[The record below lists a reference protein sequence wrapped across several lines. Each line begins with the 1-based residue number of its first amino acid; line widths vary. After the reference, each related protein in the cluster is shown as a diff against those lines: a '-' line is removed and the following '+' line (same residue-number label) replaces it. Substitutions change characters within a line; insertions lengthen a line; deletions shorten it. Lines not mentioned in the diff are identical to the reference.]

1 MLQKGKKMTDEDKV
15 YFTPDFSDNRDQPE
29 EDQVWLE
36 LLPMTAEEIRSYQRG
51 MATVKANSREAY
63 ERAGKVVARILKDRV
78 LAIHNYTDI
87 KGKEISNGEE
97 LYLRGEP
104 GMIDAAY
111 EGLTEISTLRKG
123 LRKN

>member
-1 MLQKGKKMTDEDKV
+1 MTDEDRV
-15 YFTPDFSDNRDQPE
+15 SFTPDFSDNRDLPE
-29 EDQVWLE
+29 DEQIWFE

-63 ERAGKVVARILKDRV
+63 ERAGKVVMRILKDRV
-78 LAIHNYTDI
+78 SVVHNYTDI
-87 KGKEISNGEE
+87 RGVAISNGEE
-97 LYLRGEP
+97 LYERGEP